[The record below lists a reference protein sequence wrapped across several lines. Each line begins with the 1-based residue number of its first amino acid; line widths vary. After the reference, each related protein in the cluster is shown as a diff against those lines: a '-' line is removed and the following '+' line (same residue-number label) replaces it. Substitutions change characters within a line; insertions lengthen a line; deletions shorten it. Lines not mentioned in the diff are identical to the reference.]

1 MVQVDLITG
10 FLGAG
15 KTTFLRRYVRYL
27 VEQGHNVCILENDFG
42 AVNVDAMLVQDLLGD
57 RCDLET
63 ISGGCD
69 CDTHQRRMRTKLIAM
84 AMRGFDRVVV
94 EPSGIFDV
102 DEFFDVLRDDPL
114 DRWYRI
120 GNVIAIVDA
129 MLPEALSPQAEYLLA
144 SETANAGRVL
154 LSRAPQAGP
163 EQCRAAI
170 AHLDRALEACKCSRR
185 FAPHEILTRDWAALT
200 DADLAQ
206 IAACGMRQASC
217 EKLHF
222 DEHKGLRLPVLSGTA
237 PHGGATAAGS
247 CPAVRGPGLRAGAA
261 GQGVC
266 PHAGRLA
273 GAERHRRRADT
284 GPHPAGAGCAHR
296 HRRGAGQGKNR
307 NAASPLSFN
316 ERCKTG
322 AKKENRIMKK
332 NPQMPSARRIL
343 GMVVGIVI
351 IGLGIALFKQS
362 HLGNDSISALNMRLA
377 EMLGISLGV
386 QNLCTNILFFA
397 LQFWFG
403 RKYIGLGTF
412 VNGICIGYIVTAFYD
427 PIHAHFGDA
436 PSLAVQLAWVIAA
449 VLVTALGASLY
460 QTADLGIAPYD
471 YLSLGLRD
479 YTPCPYFGCRIFTD
493 ALSAL
498 LCWLLGGLV
507 GLGTLICAFC
517 LGPFIQFFDRTFSQK
532 VLQYKPN
539 N

>member
-1 MVQVDLITG
+1 MKKMVQVDLITG

-185 FAPHEILTRDWAALT
+185 FAPDEILTRDWAALT

-217 EKLHF
+217 TLMSTRPSAPCVF
-222 DEHKGLRLPVLSGTA
+222 WNSTSRWSSCSRQLPGCSGTR
-237 PHGGATAAGS
+237 P
-247 CPAVRGPGLRAGAA
+247 
-261 GQGVC
+261 
-266 PHAGRLA
+266 AGRCCGSRGLPPPGTA
-273 GAERHRRRADT
+273 GW
-284 GPHPAGAGCAHR
+284 
-296 HRRGAGQGKNR
+296 
-307 NAASPLSFN
+307 S
-316 ERCKTG
+316 
-322 AKKENRIMKK
+322 
-332 NPQMPSARRIL
+332 
-343 GMVVGIVI
+343 
-351 IGLGIALFKQS
+351 
-362 HLGNDSISALNMRLA
+362 
-377 EMLGISLGV
+377 
-386 QNLCTNILFFA
+386 
-397 LQFWFG
+397 
-403 RKYIGLGTF
+403 
-412 VNGICIGYIVTAFYD
+412 
-427 PIHAHFGDA
+427 
-436 PSLAVQLAWVIAA
+436 
-449 VLVTALGASLY
+449 
-460 QTADLGIAPYD
+460 
-471 YLSLGLRD
+471 
-479 YTPCPYFGCRIFTD
+479 
-493 ALSAL
+493 
-498 LCWLLGGLV
+498 
-507 GLGTLICAFC
+507 
-517 LGPFIQFFDRTFSQK
+517 
-532 VLQYKPN
+532 
-539 N
+539 

>member
-170 AHLDRALEACKCSRR
+170 AHLDRALEAC
-185 FAPHEILTRDWAALT
+185 
-200 DADLAQ
+200 
-206 IAACGMRQASC
+206 
-217 EKLHF
+217 
-222 DEHKGLRLPVLSGTA
+222 
-237 PHGGATAAGS
+237 
-247 CPAVRGPGLRAGAA
+247 
-261 GQGVC
+261 
-266 PHAGRLA
+266 
-273 GAERHRRRADT
+273 
-284 GPHPAGAGCAHR
+284 
-296 HRRGAGQGKNR
+296 
-307 NAASPLSFN
+307 
-316 ERCKTG
+316 
-322 AKKENRIMKK
+322 
-332 NPQMPSARRIL
+332 
-343 GMVVGIVI
+343 
-351 IGLGIALFKQS
+351 
-362 HLGNDSISALNMRLA
+362 
-377 EMLGISLGV
+377 
-386 QNLCTNILFFA
+386 
-397 LQFWFG
+397 
-403 RKYIGLGTF
+403 
-412 VNGICIGYIVTAFYD
+412 
-427 PIHAHFGDA
+427 
-436 PSLAVQLAWVIAA
+436 
-449 VLVTALGASLY
+449 
-460 QTADLGIAPYD
+460 
-471 YLSLGLRD
+471 
-479 YTPCPYFGCRIFTD
+479 
-493 ALSAL
+493 
-498 LCWLLGGLV
+498 
-507 GLGTLICAFC
+507 
-517 LGPFIQFFDRTFSQK
+517 
-532 VLQYKPN
+532 
-539 N
+539 